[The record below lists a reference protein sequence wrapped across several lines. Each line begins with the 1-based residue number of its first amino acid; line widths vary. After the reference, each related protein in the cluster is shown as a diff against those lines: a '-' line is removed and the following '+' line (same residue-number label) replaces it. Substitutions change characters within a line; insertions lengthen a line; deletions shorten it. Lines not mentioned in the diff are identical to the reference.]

1 MATKREARGQRST
14 EQPPSM
20 GEHAPNFAL
29 CAWRVEL
36 SAAFDAVDRFIQPR
50 RQVSIRR
57 DENDFVVVFQPE
69 DLVVFRHADASAL
82 RRACHFLRWEVV
94 NAKAPRLD
102 DPAS

>member
-1 MATKREARGQRST
+1 
-14 EQPPSM
+14 
-20 GEHAPNFAL
+20 
-29 CAWRVEL
+29 
-36 SAAFDAVDRFIQPR
+36 
-50 RQVSIRR
+50 VSIRR